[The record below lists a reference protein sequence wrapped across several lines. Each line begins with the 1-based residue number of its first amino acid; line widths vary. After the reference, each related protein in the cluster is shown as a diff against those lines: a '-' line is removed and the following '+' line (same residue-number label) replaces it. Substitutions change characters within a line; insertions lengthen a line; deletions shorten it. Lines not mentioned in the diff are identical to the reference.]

1 MSNRWREFV
10 LQCLRVPPEPHPPAG
25 APASLRVF
33 RAGKN
38 YLKLRLW
45 TWGVAQVAA
54 LAGILFWT
62 FVLLEVE
69 RAAATQ
75 RAARAAAR
83 EAAPVVAPAEAP
95 NEPASPPPAKT
106 EPKGARKRAPR
117 VRIDS
122 WTAFKLSVVEIAL
135 RLPPWAF
142 PLIWF
147 AKVAGIALYLAQ
159 IPFTYAVRRL
169 DYELRWYAV
178 TDRSLRIRA
187 GVVAVQEST
196 LSFANLQQVVVTQ
209 GPLQRLLGL
218 ADVRVQSAGG
228 GGDAHEGKGADD
240 SLHTAVFHGVDN
252 AVEIRD
258 LILDRLRLFRASG
271 LGDPEEAHAEAPPVA
286 AQPAG
291 AALAAAR
298 ELLAE
303 TRALRQALGQR

>member
-1 MSNRWREFV
+1 MPPFFLKQILHWM
-10 LQCLRVPPEPHPPAG
+10 RVPGEPHAPAG

-33 RAGKN
+33 RAGRN

-45 TWGVAQVAA
+45 TWGAAQLAA
-54 LAGILFWT
+54 LAGIIFWT
-62 FVLLEVE
+62 VVLLEVE
-69 RAAATQ
+69 RAAGTRRATE
-75 RAARAAAR
+75 AAER
-83 EAAPVVAPAEAP
+83 EATVTITPTET
-95 NEPASPPPAKT
+95 EPAATPPAKANA
-106 EPKGARKRAPR
+106 KARPR
-117 VRIDS
+117 RNRDFS
-122 WTAFKLSVVEIAL
+122 WSGFKQGLVELAM

-147 AKVAGIALYLAQ
+147 AKVGGIALYLIQ

-169 DYELRWYAV
+169 DYELRWYVV

-196 LSFANLQQVVVTQ
+196 LSFANIQQVEVSQ

-228 GGDAHEGKGADD
+228 GQTQEGKDGDD

-252 AVEIRD
+252 ATEIRD
-258 LILDRLRLFRASG
+258 LILNRLRRFRETG
-271 LGDPEEAHAEAPPVA
+271 LGDPDEPVQAAED
-286 AQPAG
+286 AG
-291 AALAAAR
+291 AATPETVAAAR

-303 TRALRQALGQR
+303 VQALRRAV